1 MLHRITAIRETFE
14 ETGVLLHRG
23 PGGERG
29 AYSWPAGPALA
40 EWRAKVHSCP
50 AQLLQLCRQLGVLP
64 DLWALA
70 EWADWLTPTD
80 LHEQGRRRFDTIFYQ
95 ASLAT
100 QPATLLDQAEVTAAR
115 WTDPASILQ
124 QFHAEQLWLAP
135 PQVYELGKLLRFSC
149 ARDLAAAAHARQQH
163 GLCTWLPVRVEC
175 EDGLVSLLP
184 GDCLYPA
191 HPDYGGLE
199 PGAETEGVKTIQIK
213 HPGTVQ
219 STRPDASAPLN
230 RLEFRGM
237 FDCVPR
243 ANYVSQHQHIKPMAF
258 SDFQVK

>member
-1 MLHRITAIRETFE
+1 MIVK
-14 ETGVLLHRG
+14 TGCG
-23 PGGERG
+23 TDGSF
-29 AYSWPAGPALA
+29 YS
-40 EWRAKVHSCP
+40 
-50 AQLLQLCRQLGVLP
+50 
-64 DLWALA
+64 
-70 EWADWLTPTD
+70 T
-80 LHEQGRRRFDTIFYQ
+80 
-95 ASLAT
+95 
-100 QPATLLDQAEVTAAR
+100 
-115 WTDPASILQ
+115 
-124 QFHAEQLWLAP
+124 
-135 PQVYELGKLLRFSC
+135 
-149 ARDLAAAAHARQQH
+149 
-163 GLCTWLPVRVEC
+163 C

-199 PGAETEGVKTIQIK
+199 TGAEAEGEKTIQIK